1 MLLAVL
7 EKKCQLPLGFN
18 DVFLNVAGGI
28 KVDDP
33 SIDLALAA
41 AIISSLQNVAVPD
54 KFCFVGEVGLSGEVR
69 PVQKIDQKLL
79 EAERMGIDT
88 IFISKYSKYNVPAN
102 FRLNIQPIVKVE
114 ELLDLFS

>member
-1 MLLAVL
+1 M
-7 EKKCQLPLGFN
+7 
-18 DVFLNVAGGI
+18 
-28 KVDDP
+28 DDP

-88 IFISKYSKYNVPAN
+88 IFISKYSKYNVPTTFGLIFN
-102 FRLNIQPIVKVE
+102 
-114 ELLDLFS
+114 LL